1 MGNPARR
8 DSGWEGG
15 GAALAPLWREAEVS
29 QEARRHSQQGIF
41 TMGGIGHGDAPKS
54 ILQIG
59 KMMAGHI
66 ESVWPRYQATR
77 Q

>member
-59 KMMAGHI
+59 KMIVQHC
-66 ESVWPRYQATR
+66 SFVS
-77 Q
+77 